1 VANAPESQGLLIAAY
16 WRHFIVQTTEGERL
30 VCVTRARNHDFAVG
44 DQTVIR
50 ATGGGC
56 GVIETR
62 LARRNEFKRSDARR
76 TKVLAANLDA
86 IACVIAPDPPF
97 YDSLLMRVLASA
109 HEAGIEPAII
119 VNKSDLLEA
128 SARIEPR
135 LEVYQRLGY
144 RLFKI
149 APGPDPSGAAQT
161 MHPWLAGRLTAVVGQ
176 SGMGKSTLINALVPG
191 ADLATQTISEALG
204 TGRHTTTFT
213 KAFQLPND
221 GWIIDSPGF
230 QEFVLG
236 HLSDSQLAHSIPEIR
251 EYMGACRFSNCR
263 HLEEPDC
270 AVRAAVANGSID
282 ARRMQI
288 WRELIGDVRRL

>member
-16 WRHFIVQTTEGERL
+16 GRQFIVQTADGDRL

-44 DQTVIR
+44 DQTIVR
-50 ATGGGC
+50 GTGGGG

-76 TKVLAANLDA
+76 TKVLAANVDA

-97 YDSLLMRVLASA
+97 SEALLMRVLASA
-109 HEAGIEPAII
+109 HEAGIESAII
-119 VNKSDLLEA
+119 VNKCDLIEA

-135 LEVYQRLGY
+135 LEVYRRLGY
-144 RLFKI
+144 RIFKI
-149 APGPDPSGAAQT
+149 APGPDPDAAAKIV
-161 MHPWLAGRLTAVVGQ
+161 HPWLAGRLTTVVGQ

-191 ADLATQTISEALG
+191 ADLATQSISEALG

-213 KAFQLPND
+213 KAFKLPNG
-221 GWIIDSPGF
+221 GWIVDSPGF

-236 HLSDSQLAHSIPEIR
+236 HLSDSQLAHSIPEIQ
-251 EYMGACRFSNCR
+251 EHMGACRFSNCR

-270 AVRAAVANGSID
+270 AVQAAVATGLID

-288 WRELIGDVRRL
+288 WRELIGDMRRL

>member
-1 VANAPESQGLLIAAY
+1 
-16 WRHFIVQTTEGERL
+16 
-30 VCVTRARNHDFAVG
+30 
-44 DQTVIR
+44 
-50 ATGGGC
+50 
-56 GVIETR
+56 
-62 LARRNEFKRSDARR
+62 
-76 TKVLAANLDA
+76 
-86 IACVIAPDPPF
+86 
-97 YDSLLMRVLASA
+97 
-109 HEAGIEPAII
+109 
-119 VNKSDLLEA
+119 
-128 SARIEPR
+128 
-135 LEVYQRLGY
+135 
-144 RLFKI
+144 
-149 APGPDPSGAAQT
+149 
-161 MHPWLAGRLTAVVGQ
+161 
-176 SGMGKSTLINALVPG
+176 MGKSTLINALVPG

>member
-1 VANAPESQGLLIAAY
+1 VANAPEIQGLLIAAY
-16 WRHFIVQTTEGERL
+16 GRQFIVQTTEGERL

-44 DQTVIR
+44 DRTVVR

-56 GVIETR
+56 GVIESR
-62 LARRNEFKRSDARR
+62 LTRRNEFKRSDARR
-76 TKVLAANLDA
+76 TKVLAANIDA
-86 IACVIAPDPPF
+86 VVCVIAPDPPF
-97 YDSLLMRVLASA
+97 SEALLMRVLASA
-109 HEAGIEPAII
+109 HEAGIESAII

-135 LEVYQRLGY
+135 LEVYRRLGY

-161 MHPWLAGRLTAVVGQ
+161 VHPWLAGRLTAVVGQ

-213 KAFQLPND
+213 KAFPLPRD

-236 HLSDSQLAHSIPEIR
+236 HLSDSQLAHSIPEIH
-251 EYMGACRFSNCR
+251 EHMGACRFSNCR

-270 AVRAAVANGSID
+270 AVQAAVANGSID

-288 WRELIGDVRRL
+288 WRELIGDLRRL